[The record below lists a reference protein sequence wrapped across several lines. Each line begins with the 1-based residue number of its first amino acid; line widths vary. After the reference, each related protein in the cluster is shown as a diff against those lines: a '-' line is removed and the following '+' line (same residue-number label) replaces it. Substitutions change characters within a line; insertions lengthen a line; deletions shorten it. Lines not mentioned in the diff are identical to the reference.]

1 MEVKISY
8 SQPQLEAAVRFIA
21 RNNEHFRG
29 QKDYIREEILKHMR
43 RIAADPEQWWGGTM
57 GYTLIGD
64 RIDES
69 IDFDQNEITFEILVD
84 PNLGADIDEDDYVQ
98 EVITSEE
105 HLEDTQ

>member
-8 SQPQLEAAVRFIA
+8 CKTQLEAAVKFIA
-21 RNNEHFRG
+21 RNNEHFLG
-29 QKDYIREEILKHMR
+29 QKDFIRDEILKHMKK
-43 RIAADPEQWWGGTM
+43 IAADPEQWWGGTM

-84 PNLGADIDEDDYVQ
+84 PNLGADVEENDWVN
-98 EVITSEE
+98 EVITSED
-105 HLEDTQ
+105 HLDTQ